1 MNTNKSKPSADKE
14 NSTKPHANQRGAARL
29 AAVQAL
35 YQMDIGGTELGSI
48 LEQFD
53 PRRAGGEV
61 EGEEYLP
68 ADVDFLRQ
76 IVSGVL
82 KNQLKIDPLLNQKLS
97 DEWHLTK
104 IDSTLRAI
112 LRAGAFELLYKR
124 DIPAKVVINEYLD
137 VAQAFFEGEVPAMVN
152 AVLDKI
158 SKELPKD

>member
-14 NSTKPHANQRGAARL
+14 KSSKPHANQRGAARL

-53 PRRAGGEV
+53 TRRAGGEV

-82 KNQLKIDPLLNQKLS
+82 KNQLEIDPLLNQKLS

-158 SKELPKD
+158 SKELPKN

>member
-1 MNTNKSKPSADKE
+1 MSTDRSKPSTGNE
-14 NSTKPHANQRGAARL
+14 NTTKTHANQRGAARL

-35 YQMDIGGTELGSI
+35 YQMDIGGTELNAI

-53 PRRAGGEV
+53 QRRSGEEV
-61 EGEEYLP
+61 DGEEYLP

-124 DIPAKVVINEYLD
+124 DIPTKVVINEYLD
-137 VAQAFFEGEVPAMVN
+137 VARAFFEGEVPGMVN

-158 SKELPKD
+158 SKELPEN